1 MLGQGVVSSEIAVF
15 SRLLYNNNNNNNT
28 FLNRVHCCFQDT
40 RFNHDI
46 DARTGYKTHSLL
58 CMPIKDFNGEVMGV
72 AQVSFERHSSLFH
85 YIAWY

>member
-1 MLGQGVVSSEIAVF
+1 MQVLPLGRRVEIPFETLIRKRRHVF
-15 SRLLYNNNNNNNT
+15 RHRWCLVFKTVLT
-28 FLNRVHCCFQDT
+28 IFQDT

-72 AQVSFERHSSLFH
+72 AQVSFGYE
-85 YIAWY
+85 

>member
-1 MLGQGVVSSEIAVF
+1 MFI
-15 SRLLYNNNNNNNT
+15 
-28 FLNRVHCCFQDT
+28 FQDT

-72 AQVSFERHSSLFH
+72 AQVSVNELF
-85 YIAWY
+85 

>member
-1 MLGQGVVSSEIAVF
+1 MLGQGVVSF
-15 SRLLYNNNNNNNT
+15 LRLRRLLYHINNYNIT
-28 FLNRVHCCFQDT
+28 YYLNKVFCCFQDT

-72 AQVSFERHSSLFH
+72 AQVSFD
-85 YIAWY
+85 

>member
-1 MLGQGVVSSEIAVF
+1 MIPSL
-15 SRLLYNNNNNNNT
+15 RLYAIIIYLCY
-28 FLNRVHCCFQDT
+28 RKYYIFQDM

-72 AQVSFERHSSLFH
+72 AQVSFTNFSC
-85 YIAWY
+85 

>member
-1 MLGQGVVSSEIAVF
+1 MHNPATPQMLPLVVKVLFVF
-15 SRLLYNNNNNNNT
+15 
-28 FLNRVHCCFQDT
+28 FQDM

-72 AQVSFERHSSLFH
+72 AQVNGLRRMKSVNILR
-85 YIAWY
+85 

>member
-1 MLGQGVVSSEIAVF
+1 MNLNLKKLLCSS
-15 SRLLYNNNNNNNT
+15 
-28 FLNRVHCCFQDT
+28 QDT

-72 AQVSFERHSSLFH
+72 AQVSFVNLCLVEIVQYFKHLSGLYCFSGNQ
-85 YIAWY
+85 

>member
-1 MLGQGVVSSEIAVF
+1 MGARVCLCARSRPYIVLDEKFMLGRF
-15 SRLLYNNNNNNNT
+15 
-28 FLNRVHCCFQDT
+28 FFFFQDT

-72 AQVSFERHSSLFH
+72 AQVSYGANSRATAYARDEVAQGS
-85 YIAWY
+85 